1 MASGILGR
9 SNLSAGV
16 NTAVYTVPAST
27 FAVVSVSILNR
38 SNNGVAIRLAVS
50 DTSTPAA
57 ADWLEYDTTLD
68 PKQVLERTGIVMQA
82 GKVLVVYSSTANVNA
97 VAFGIETSA

>member
-9 SNLSAGV
+9 SNLSAAT
-16 NTAVYTVPAST
+16 NTTVYTVPAST

-50 DTSTPAA
+50 DTSTPDA